1 MWAVD
6 QACDRP
12 RRALLAGT
20 PWRALGLLTAGVGLA
35 LAAVRLGYLREAA
48 LGGVALWAMQIA
60 LARTALGWA
69 AVDDPAC
76 PPRALGLT
84 VAPSRHALLAAV
96 GIGGGLALHLLVT
109 ASRTLGYP
117 VVVDHPA
124 RVLSALVYDITVNVP
139 CAELFFRGALL
150 TRAQRRWSFGA
161 ALLLSTTTCM
171 LRYLVDPALPKIP
184 EVMLG
189 AVFYIGLLGAAN
201 GWLVWWSGSLIPPFT
216 ASLLFFTAYRTLRVE

>member
-6 QACDRP
+6 QPCDRP

-20 PWRALGLLTAGVGLA
+20 PWVALGLLTASVGLA
-35 LAAVRLGYLREAA
+35 LAAVRLGYLSEAT
-48 LGGVALWAMQIA
+48 LGSVALAAMQTA
-60 LARTALGWA
+60 LALTALGWA

-84 VAPSRHALLAAV
+84 IAPGRRPLLAAV
-96 GIGGGLALHLLVT
+96 AIGGGLALHLLVT

-117 VVVDHPA
+117 VALDQPA
-124 RVLSALVYDITVNVP
+124 RVLSALAYDVAINVP
-139 CAELFFRGALL
+139 CAELFFRGALF
-150 TRAQRRWSFGA
+150 TRAQRRWSCGA
-161 ALLLSTTTCM
+161 ALLLSTITCM

-189 AVFYIGLLGAAN
+189 AVFYIGLLSAAN
-201 GWLVWWSGSLIPPFT
+201 GWLVWWSGSLVPPYI
-216 ASLLFFTAYRTLRVE
+216 ASLLFFTVYRTLRVE